1 MTMRSIQ
8 GVAGPVGIWAA
19 IALATSG
26 CGAKPHPVQQDV
38 AFYRAHADIRRGV
51 LGGCANDPGSL
62 RSDPDCLN
70 AKEAER
76 LESIGSLRELPP
88 LGLPATPRKSRK

>member
-1 MTMRSIQ
+1 MRSIIRIAVPL
-8 GVAGPVGIWAA
+8 GLWAA
-19 IALATSG
+19 ICSGITG

-38 AFYRAHADIRRGV
+38 AFYRAHADVRRGV

-62 RSDPDCLN
+62 KSDPDCLN

-76 LESIGSLRELPP
+76 LESIGSLRELQP
-88 LGLPATPRKSRK
+88 LTLPTTPRQAGN

>member
-1 MTMRSIQ
+1 MRSIFRIAVPL
-8 GVAGPVGIWAA
+8 GLWASICSGI
-19 IALATSG
+19 TG
-26 CGAKPHPVQQDV
+26 CGAKPDPVRQDV
-38 AFYRAHADIRRGV
+38 AFYRAHPDVRRGV

-62 RSDPDCLN
+62 RADPDCLN

-88 LGLPATPRKSRK
+88 VGLPTTPKPAGN